1 MLTTIQL
8 NVAQLL
14 KEPIGATRTYE
25 FRDSISIP
33 EWRSAV
39 MAGSA
44 SMMRTDAG
52 ILVEAEAES
61 NVGVS
66 CSRCL
71 AESAVPIRLSFVE
84 EYIPAIDVTTGL
96 PVKIP
101 AGSFSIDKNHILDL
115 SEALQQYALLEIPMK
130 SLCKPDCKGL
140 CPKCGEN
147 LNTNS
152 CKCSSKATDPRWS
165 TLENLLNKID
175 KAS

>member
-8 NVAQLL
+8 NVAQFL
-14 KEPIGATRTYE
+14 KEPIGAARTYE
-25 FRDSISIP
+25 FRDSITIP
-33 EWRSAV
+33 ESRPAV

-44 SMMRTDAG
+44 RLMRTDEG

-61 NVGVS
+61 RVAVT

-71 AESAVPIRLSFVE
+71 AESSVPIRLSFVE
-84 EYIPAIDVTTGL
+84 EFLPAIDMASGL
-96 PVKIP
+96 PVDIP
-101 AGSFSIDKNHILDL
+101 AGSFGIDKNHILDL

-140 CPKCGEN
+140 CPNCGEN

-152 CKCSSKATDPRWS
+152 CKCSSQAANQKWGA
-165 TLENLLNKID
+165 LENLRNKID